1 MTDDPFN
8 DPAGRYRVLV
18 NDAGDH
24 SLWPVF
30 AAIPAGWSVT
40 LEEATRTECLDHINS
55 HWTVGRAAAA
65 GANADRETARVKSNV

>member
-24 SLWPVF
+24 SLWPAF

-40 LEEATRTECLDHINS
+40 LDEASRPECVEHINRN
-55 HWTVGRAAAA
+55 WTAAHT
-65 GANADRETARVKSNV
+65 TARVTSNV